1 MSEID
6 ERDASPMRKT
16 LRPLFD
22 RIIVKELEN
31 ERVRKSGITLPDTMS
46 GLEAQPQHGIII
58 AVGPGLDWWE
68 SQSIEMPVTIGD
80 HIVFPRM
87 AGTWIEV
94 DEERLLSLRVGEIV
108 AVVEDA

>member
-1 MSEID
+1 VTD
-6 ERDASPMRKT
+6 LDHAPQRRT

-22 RIIVKELEN
+22 RVIVKELDN
-31 ERVRKSGITLPDTMS
+31 EKVRKSGLQLPDTVS
-46 GLEAQPQHGIII
+46 GLDAPPQHGIVL
-58 AVGPGLDWWE
+58 AVGPGLDWWGGAGV
-68 SQSIEMPVTIGD
+68 EMPVDAGD

-87 AGTWIEV
+87 AGTWIEI